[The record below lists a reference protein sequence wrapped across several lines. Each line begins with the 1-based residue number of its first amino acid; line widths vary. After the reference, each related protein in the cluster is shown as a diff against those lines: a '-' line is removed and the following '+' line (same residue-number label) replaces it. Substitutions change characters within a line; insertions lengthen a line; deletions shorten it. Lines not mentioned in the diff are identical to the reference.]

1 MTYIPYLGTFFFH
14 GTPVWP
20 WPVIGGVVLA
30 VPCRVPQNIDIRHIS
45 IMIFLFDHI
54 VAISSS

>member
-45 IMIFLFDHI
+45 MIFLFDHI